1 MKIAYHHE
9 IYGIIYTLFLVLPT
23 TLNSF
28 VFANHSPTEREDT
41 KNAPRPFS
49 ANNRLVGFVIQ
60 PKANLDR
67 YESLLLVIDEYLS
80 MCEGTAATFL
90 CDYDG

>member
-1 MKIAYHHE
+1 MKIAFHHGAF
-9 IYGIIYTLFLVLPT
+9 GIIYTLLLVLPT
-23 TLNSF
+23 TLSSF
-28 VFANHSPTEREDT
+28 VVANHSRKDGEEVEGT
-41 KNAPRPFS
+41 PRPFS

-80 MCEGTAATFL
+80 MCEGRGAAFL
-90 CDYDG
+90 CDYDA